1 MNKKMSQAY
10 TYILASKKNGV
21 LYVEV
26 TTDLF
31 NRMYQH
37 KNNVNSGFTKR
48 YNIKILVYYEE
59 SNDIRDAIAREK
71 VLKGKVRSYKIEL
84 IEAQNPEWNDLSK
97 DWFE

>member
-10 TYILASKKNGV
+10 TYILANKKNGV
-21 LYVEV
+21 LYVGV

-48 YNIKILVYYEE
+48 YNIKSLVYYEE
-59 SNDIRDAIAREK
+59 LNDIRDAIAREK